1 MGPGDGAW
9 PHDHPASPLA
19 RPGRPRPAPQSE
31 LTKLQE
37 RLNKLLE
44 QALLGGGDMSPPGG
58 QSGLSGWRP
67 LFDLVETAEAF
78 ILFAELPGVRHSDV
92 QLDSDGNWLELSG
105 QRRPVG
111 GERGYLRLE
120 GNYGA
125 FKRRLE
131 LPEPVDPDGI
141 VARLQRGILE
151 VMMPKLGSGRRG
163 GQRAE
168 VPVREE

>member
-1 MGPGDGAW
+1 M
-9 PHDHPASPLA
+9 A

-31 LTKLQE
+31 LSKLQE

-58 QSGLSGWRP
+58 QSGLAGWRP

-78 ILFAELPGVRHSDV
+78 ILYAELPGVRHADV
-92 QLDSDGNWLELSG
+92 QLDSDGHWLELSG

-120 GNYGA
+120 GSHGP
-125 FKRRLE
+125 FKRRLD
-131 LPEPVDPDGI
+131 LPEAVDPELI
-141 VARLQRGILE
+141 VARFRRGILE
-151 VMMPKLGSGRRG
+151 VVMPKSQRPDAATRRVKAG
-163 GQRAE
+163 VD
-168 VPVREE
+168 VPVRER